1 MDRQFIA
8 KDETLQSVGYE
19 LTKKT
24 LEVEF
29 CGGDVYAYEGVSY
42 PVYHALISA
51 RSRNKYFQNHIRD
64 LYPHR
69 KIEAISATSLVA
81 A

>member
-1 MDRQFIA
+1 MNRQFIV

-29 CGGDVYAYEGVSY
+29 CGGDVYAYDGVSY
-42 PVYHALISA
+42 PVFRSLMSA
-51 RSRNKYFQNHIRD
+51 HSRNKYFQNHIRD

-69 KIEAISATSLVA
+69 KIEAISVTSLMA